1 MPSLAATDDRAAER
15 IALGRK
21 LFMDRRLSRNGTM
34 SCGMCHVPEQ
44 GFTVNELSTAV
55 GIEGR
60 SLRRN
65 APTLLNVGYNT
76 SLFHDGRART
86 LEEQAWGPLLAADE
100 MGNSSRGAV
109 TDRVARLPDYA
120 GLFEQAF
127 PGLGLSPDTI
137 SAALTAYQRSL
148 VSGGS
153 RFDRFF
159 FKGEVDALSAS
170 ERRGYVLFRGVA
182 HCDACHTLE
191 ADDTLFTD
199 NKFHNLG
206 VGLDKA
212 DRSSAQ
218 VSVRLAPGVET
229 KVPAAMLDTV
239 FRPPAKDEGRFE
251 VTRVEKDRFA
261 YRTPTLRNVE
271 LTAPYM
277 HDGSLAY
284 AARRRGLLRSRRQPE
299 SRAGRIHDAAVP
311 HRAAEGRSGRVHAQ
325 PDGCQCG
332 AARARGAGGGVD
344 AGLALTANLTKSC
357 QTGRARPQGSY
368 VSDLYALA
376 EHTMPTLRRSGRLAP
391 SWLSRPLLGIGR
403 SRLCRGE
410 PPWFHSG
417 VGSGRP

>member
-1 MPSLAATDDRAAER
+1 LPSLAAADERAADR

-44 GFTVNELSTAV
+44 GFAVNELTTAV

-100 MGNSSRGAV
+100 MGNSSRSTVA
-109 TDRVARLPDYA
+109 DQIARLPDYA
-120 GLFEQAF
+120 GLFERAF
-127 PGLGLSPDTI
+127 PDLGLSPDTI
-137 SAALTAYQRSL
+137 GAALAAYQRSL
-148 VSGGS
+148 VSAGS

-159 FKGEVDALSAS
+159 FKGEVGALSAS

-191 ADDTLFTD
+191 GNNTLFTD
-199 NKFHNLG
+199 NEFHNLG
-206 VGLDKA
+206 VGLGKE

-218 VSVRLAPGVET
+218 VSVQLAPGVET
-229 KVPAAMLDTV
+229 KVSVAMLDSL
-239 FRPPAKDEGRFE
+239 FRAPAKDEGRYE

-277 HDGSLAY
+277 HDGSLATLRDVVDFY
-284 AARRRGLLRSRRQPE
+284 DRGGNQNPGLDDFMLPLFLTERQKEDLVAFMRALTGANVEQLAR
-299 SRAGRIHDAAVP
+299 
-311 HRAAEGRSGRVHAQ
+311 
-325 PDGCQCG
+325 
-332 AARARGAGGGVD
+332 AARAA
-344 AGLALTANLTKSC
+344 AST
-357 QTGRARPQGSY
+357 
-368 VSDLYALA
+368 
-376 EHTMPTLRRSGRLAP
+376 P
-391 SWLSRPLLGIGR
+391 SFR
-403 SRLCRGE
+403 
-410 PPWFHSG
+410 
-417 VGSGRP
+417 